1 MATAGRREGACMT
14 GASREP
20 TATPESGLGTDSAAA
35 RMMKQLISEPQR
47 FEFFQAVRL
56 LEMEMVR
63 RAASRREPLPPSIGG
78 DEQGSGSHSAI
89 RFHSAT
95 ALGFPQGA
103 ITRIRHEAPDA
114 SSPAVGRAAVSTGSQ
129 AAPQGTGRVHVDLGC
144 FGLVGPAGTL
154 PRHYTSLIIERFRRF
169 RDETLRDFLDI
180 FVHRMAALL
189 YRGWAKYRAGI
200 QYERTRLTG
209 RGTGWDDAASSPRDP
224 VTAVVSSLVGLGTKG
239 LPERLAESD
248 DAVLHHA
255 AHFARQTR
263 TAEALESLLHDLYG
277 AKVKIVPFVGR
288 WLELERSDQTA
299 LASQTRPEGLNA
311 RLGVDAIAGRRVWD
325 LDSTFEVRIGP
336 LSVADL
342 RSRLPGTPRL
352 AALNDLLRL
361 YAGPQYEIGVRLV
374 LAGEDV
380 PPCRLLKGDE
390 GPRLGW
396 TSWLSVAAGPRVD
409 RDDAC
414 FRVRA

>member
-1 MATAGRREGACMT
+1 MATAGRRKGARMS
-14 GASREP
+14 GASHEP
-20 TATPESGLGTDSAAA
+20 AAPAGSGRGADSAAA
-35 RMMKQLISEPQR
+35 RTMKRLFTEPQR

-56 LEMEMVR
+56 LEMETAR
-63 RAASRREPLPPSIGG
+63 QAAARREPLPPALGG
-78 DEQGSGSHSAI
+78 SDQGAGSQTAI

-95 ALGFPQGA
+95 TLGFPQGA
-103 ITRIRHEAPDA
+103 ITRIRHEPAEA
-114 SSPAVGRAAVSTGSQ
+114 STPNAGAATVSEAGQGGSL
-129 AAPQGTGRVHVDLGC
+129 GTGRVHVELGC

-154 PRHYTSLIIERFRRF
+154 PRHYTSLVIERFRRF
-169 RDETLRDFLDI
+169 RDRTLRDFLDI

-189 YRGWAKYRAGI
+189 YGGWVKYRAGV
-200 QYERTRLTG
+200 QYERSRLTG
-209 RGTGWDDAASSPRDP
+209 RGTRWDDAAPSPCDP

-239 LPERLAESD
+239 LRERLAESD

-255 AHFARQTR
+255 AHFSRQTR
-263 TAEALESLLHDLYG
+263 TAEALESLLRDLYG
-277 AKVKIVPFVGR
+277 ARVEVVPFVGR

-299 LASQTRPEGLNA
+299 LASRERPEGLNA

-336 LSVADL
+336 LSLPDL
-342 RSRLPGTPRL
+342 CSRLPGTRRL
-352 AALNDLLRL
+352 AALSDLLRL

-380 PPCRLLKGDE
+380 PPCRLLKEGA

-396 TSWLSVAAGPRVD
+396 TSWLSATTGSRVD

-414 FRVRA
+414 FRVRV